1 MNEIVSINDTN
12 KLEGYKLIYPTNNKN
27 LSINIL
33 DNFKNCCF
41 NTGFENTITL
51 RDLSL
56 FEVLFY
62 CNKMFLNEGNK
73 VVLESLAK
81 HGNPYPVLTFY
92 SKDDKK
98 IIKDFKVKSI
108 KITDSNGDKVKFSY
122 SYVELIKEIY
132 FNKDL
137 EAVLIVIDENFC
149 THRKKKYLKKKKSK
163 DKKKQKK
170 EQKEKSLLN
179 SIEELLN

>member
-27 LSINIL
+27 LSVNIL
-33 DNFKNCCF
+33 DNLKNCCF

-73 VVLESLAK
+73 VVLESLVEHA
-81 HGNPYPVLTFY
+81 NPYPVLTFY

-122 SYVELIKEIY
+122 VELIKEVY

-137 EAVLIVIDENFC
+137 GAVLIVVDENFLL
-149 THRKKKYLKKKKSK
+149 HNKKKYLKKKKIK
-163 DKKKQKK
+163 NKKKQKK
-170 EQKEKSLLN
+170 EQKKQALLN
-179 SIEELLN
+179 SIDELLN